1 MPTTISDFINLVL
14 PPDIRTVFLDLDNTC
29 YIYEPCSLAARAA
42 AASAISDIV
51 GPLPDFQTRYEA
63 AQEVVK
69 ARIPTDGSSHNRALY
84 FQTLFEQLGRTDGHI
99 YADVL
104 ERVYWEAFF
113 TIMKPVAGLLDF
125 LAECQQN
132 DTTVVVVSDLTA
144 SIQCEK
150 IRRLGIAHLVDYLV
164 TSEEAGADKPNPI
177 MFTLALEK
185 ASADARTTVMIGD
198 SETKDTSGA
207 RTSGIHGILIR
218 HEDISHPSPL

>member
-1 MPTTISDFINLVL
+1 MPATISDFTNLIL
-14 PPDIRTVFLDLDNTC
+14 PPDIRTIFLDLDNTC
-29 YIYEPCSLAARAA
+29 YVYEHCSLAARAA
-42 AASAISDIV
+42 VATAITTIA

-63 AQEVVK
+63 AQAIVK
-69 ARIPTDGSSHNRALY
+69 ARIPTHGSSHNRALY
-84 FQTLFEQLGRTDGHI
+84 FQTLFEQLGRTDGHVH
-99 YADVL
+99 ADTL
-104 ERVYWEAFF
+104 ERIYWEAFF

-125 LAECQQN
+125 LATCQQN

-150 IRRLGIAHLVDYLV
+150 MRRLGIAHLVDYLV

-198 SETKDTSGA
+198 SEPKDMSGA
-207 RTSGIHGILIR
+207 QSCGIHTILIR
-218 HEDISHPSPL
+218 HEDLSHPSPL